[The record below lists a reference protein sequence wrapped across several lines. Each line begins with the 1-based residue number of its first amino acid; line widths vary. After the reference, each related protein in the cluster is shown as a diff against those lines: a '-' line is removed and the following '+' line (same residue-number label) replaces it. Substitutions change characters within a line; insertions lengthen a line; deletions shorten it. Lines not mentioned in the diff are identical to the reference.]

1 MTTRIVE
8 WIFTE
13 DFAYN
18 FVRTI
23 SGPIDLC
30 IQVLRIPYK
39 KKIGFSWIEMELLW
53 LSNLILVEK
62 SENLADSSIKLN
74 NRFFI
79 QGRQLG
85 LLAKRVTT
93 LSTVSTRLRLFN
105 KLVKKVRKKNMF
117 TIKYAYYF
125 YSVVVSIDVAK

>member
-1 MTTRIVE
+1 M
-8 WIFTE
+8 
-13 DFAYN
+13 
-18 FVRTI
+18 
-23 SGPIDLC
+23 
-30 IQVLRIPYK
+30 
-39 KKIGFSWIEMELLW
+39 
-53 LSNLILVEK
+53 SNLILVEK